1 MCGTFH
7 HDARFDVAL
16 QLQIVQQPTLRECIA
31 KYYEI
36 TAIHVYWLDC
46 IVIVVATDPNVIANF
61 KPVAK
66 WHLIKQ
72 RFLCAIFVGDS
83 V

>member
-16 QLQIVQQPTLRECIA
+16 QLQIVQQPTHRECIA

-46 IVIVVATDPNVIANF
+46 NVISMLPQIPAYLL
-61 KPVAK
+61 ASRQ
-66 WHLIKQ
+66 LLYGI
-72 RFLCAIFVGDS
+72 
-83 V
+83 